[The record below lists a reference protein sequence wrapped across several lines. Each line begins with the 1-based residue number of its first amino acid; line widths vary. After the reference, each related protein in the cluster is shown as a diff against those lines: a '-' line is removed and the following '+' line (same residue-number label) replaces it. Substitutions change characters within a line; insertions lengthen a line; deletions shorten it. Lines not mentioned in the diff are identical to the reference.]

1 MTPRT
6 GTLMK
11 ESKKF
16 QKQLKNEYVYRVNLR
31 YFTDLGKIGFPQKID
46 LTIKCHLETDLKKL
60 FKSRKV
66 LSATAGLPSPDAKI
80 IFTKAAVIQYE
91 QLLLDQTFRQHLEAI
106 MVSKKIL
113 RMGAQKTPIQ
123 KTYEI
128 NIGQASINIDLL
140 GAKIQFDWLEMSL
153 IFDKSDKD
161 TTIYDSSNVELAA
174 KYTKS
179 VKISKFTEI
188 YSLKNETEY
197 DIDNLTQKHL
207 LYKQFFAWA
216 CDGCSVAPLTD
227 YTNNPIYQELI
238 SEEQYD
244 GNTGEERLY
253 LDLRAS
259 SGYTN
264 EAEKLERN
272 GSKTNLEI
280 VLKNATTKKLRLR
293 IRPH

>member
-1 MTPRT
+1 
-6 GTLMK
+6 
-11 ESKKF
+11 
-16 QKQLKNEYVYRVNLR
+16 
-31 YFTDLGKIGFPQKID
+31 
-46 LTIKCHLETDLKKL
+46 
-60 FKSRKV
+60 
-66 LSATAGLPSPDAKI
+66 
-80 IFTKAAVIQYE
+80 
-91 QLLLDQTFRQHLEAI
+91 
-106 MVSKKIL
+106 
-113 RMGAQKTPIQ
+113 MGAQKTPIQ

-161 TTIYDSSNVELAA
+161 KTIYDSSNVELAA

-188 YSLKNETEY
+188 YSLTNETEY

-238 SEEQYD
+238 SEDQYD

>member
-31 YFTDLGKIGFPQKID
+31 YFTDLGKIDFPQKID
-46 LTIKCHLETDLKKL
+46 LRIKCHLETDLKKL

-80 IFTKAAVIQYE
+80 IFTKAAFIQYE

-140 GAKIQFDWLEMSL
+140 GAKRQFYWLEMSL
-153 IFDKSDKD
+153 VFDKSDKD

-174 KYTKS
+174 KYTKL

-188 YSLKNETEY
+188 
-197 DIDNLTQKHL
+197 
-207 LYKQFFAWA
+207 
-216 CDGCSVAPLTD
+216 
-227 YTNNPIYQELI
+227 
-238 SEEQYD
+238 
-244 GNTGEERLY
+244 
-253 LDLRAS
+253 
-259 SGYTN
+259 
-264 EAEKLERN
+264 
-272 GSKTNLEI
+272 
-280 VLKNATTKKLRLR
+280 
-293 IRPH
+293 